1 MILLGMLTVRLIAC
15 KPLSFDTCNLWRLQ
29 LARDWGRPDLWE
41 RDWILAGH
49 KNVNWSVRNLMVRFE
64 RFSPYLYLNSSYLVI
79 SSLLSH

>member
-15 KPLSFDTCNLWRLQ
+15 KPLSFDTCNLWRFR

-49 KNVNWSVRNLMVRFE
+49 KNVNWSVRKSNGQV
-64 RFSPYLYLNSSYLVI
+64 
-79 SSLLSH
+79 